1 MKFMLMIRERLCGG
15 PVEDPITLNRACRQW
30 FVEQKETCTID
41 CAYYIAPRAGM
52 CIMNAESH
60 EQLLMQMRS
69 FPAFG
74 SSDIELFVLVDAVE
88 GIDGNHRRL
97 QHEQRQATQG

>member
-1 MKFMLMIRERLCGG
+1 MKFMLMIRERTLVV
-15 PVEDPITLNRACRQW
+15 PVEDPVALNRACKQW
-30 FVEQKETCTID
+30 FVEHMEKRTID

-52 CIMNAESH
+52 CIMNADNH
-60 EQLLMQMRS
+60 EQLLTQMRS

-74 SSDIELFVLVDAVE
+74 SSEIELFVLVDATE

-97 QHEQRQATQG
+97 QHSQTTSAQG